1 MKTIT
6 HSLKFVTEL
15 DETNPT
21 AQRILELPHQT
32 QTAMLN
38 ELLKDLVAPALKP
51 LIDELNAGNSYAT
64 LKLAN

>member
-6 HSLKFVTEL
+6 HSLKFITEL

-38 ELLKDLVAPALKP
+38 ELLNNFDFARFEKACG
-51 LIDELNAGNSYAT
+51 IDEIGLVLN
-64 LKLAN
+64 